1 MEEESEIVAM
11 IWQHKKFQSSRE
23 RIICIILLLGALFWF
38 ARNSTEL
45 TKLCKNEFV
54 LMKHLF
60 AIEKDPNL
68 SVGVSLV
75 AQT

>member
-1 MEEESEIVAM
+1 MGEESEIVAM
-11 IWQHKKFQSSRE
+11 IWQHKVSKLQRKNH
-23 RIICIILLLGALFWF
+23 RCIINLLGALFWF

-60 AIEKDPNL
+60 AIKKDPNL